1 MFFLPL
7 FDNNPAVARPF
18 VTWIIIALCLSGF
31 IWQESLDYRTA
42 HNIVYQLGFIP
53 AVFFTP
59 ANLPENMTLVPE
71 WSTIF
76 TSMFL
81 HAGWMHIGGNLL
93 YLWIFGDNIE
103 DILGRTKFII
113 FYLVGGF
120 AASYFQ
126 ALFEPESIIPLVGAS
141 GSIAAVLGAYLLM
154 YPRANIKVLFWF
166 FIILQVINVPAFM
179 VLGVWIVG
187 QFFSLS
193 SMVESNVAYVAHIGG
208 FFSGILL
215 FLFLKNKNASIFSES
230 VSQPFQTSTVKAAYS
245 SRIYDRKRS
254 SGIKRYD

>member
-7 FDNNPAVARPF
+7 FDDNPTKSFPYVTRAIIFLNIFIYFFQLSFNDSQLNNFYA
-18 VTWIIIALCLSGF
+18 S
-31 IWQESLDYRTA
+31 Y
-42 HNIVYQLGFIP
+42 GFIP
-53 AVFFTP
+53 VNFFESESLIYFP
-59 ANLPENMTLVPE
+59 SL
-71 WSTIF
+71 
-76 TSMFL
+76 TSLFVHGGFL
-81 HAGWMHIGGNLL
+81 HLVSNML

-179 VLGVWIVG
+179 VLGVWIIG
-187 QFFSLS
+187 QFFSLG

-208 FFSGILL
+208 FFCGIFL

-230 VSQPFQTSTVKAAYS
+230 LSQPFQTFSVKDAYS